1 VSRRQWIGPACA
13 VLGVGGFSFKA
24 ILAKLVYQD
33 PSVDVATLLALRML
47 YAAPFFTAMAWYG
60 SRRAN
65 AHPIARADALR
76 LVWFG
81 FIGYYLSSLLD
92 FSGLR
97 YISAS
102 LERLVLYLYPTMV
115 VLLSA
120 FLLKEPIT
128 RRAMVA
134 VGLSYAGI
142 VVAFAHDLRF
152 GGDVHDTLQGGML
165 VFGSAALYALYLVQA
180 GSVIGRIGS
189 MRFIAW
195 AMLTSAVFVL
205 VQFLVVNPLD
215 ALAVSPRV
223 HALSLTM
230 AVVSTV
236 LPTWLIAESV
246 RRIGANEA
254 SLIGALGPVITMGL
268 GVAILGE
275 PFELVQLAGAAL
287 VLCGVLLV
295 TLRPSRAAVT
305 ADAGTG
311 AR

>member
-1 VSRRQWIGPACA
+1 MSGGRWIGPACA
-13 VLGVGGFSFKA
+13 ILGVAGFSFKA

-33 PSVDVATLLALRML
+33 PTVDVATLLALRML

-60 SRRAN
+60 SRRSGSP
-65 AHPIARADALR
+65 PIARPDALR
-76 LVWFG
+76 LLWFG

-102 LERLVLYLYPTMV
+102 LERLVLYLYPTIV

-120 FLLKEPIT
+120 LLLKERVT
-128 RRAMVA
+128 RRAVVA
-134 VGLSYAGI
+134 LALSYAGI

-152 GGDVHDTLQGGML
+152 GADAHATLLGGML
-165 VFGSAALYALYLVQA
+165 VFASAALYALYLVQ
-180 GSVIGRIGS
+180 GGPVIVRIGS

-205 VQFLVVNPLD
+205 VQFLVVNPLG

-223 HALSLTM
+223 HLLSLTM
-230 AVVSTV
+230 ATLSTV
-236 LPTWLIAESV
+236 LPTWLIAEAV

-268 GVAILGE
+268 GIWILGE
-275 PFELVQLAGAAL
+275 PFELAQFAGAAL
-287 VLCGVLLV
+287 VLGGVLLV
-295 TLRPSRAAVT
+295 TLRGSRPAVT